1 MQKNSGWR
9 GALKWVFKL
18 GLVAGIFAWLFYKKS
33 ITSGDLWELWER
45 WPWALAAIVLSLP
58 SVVISAVRY
67 QILLK
72 TLKIASRFGDI
83 FSLTMI
89 AMVFDLVSPV
99 ASGGDVVKALY
110 LSRAEN
116 KSYGLLLFS
125 VVLDRVIGIFALF
138 MFALIVSVLAWPQ
151 IGSYENL
158 RQMTVIVAVVC
169 CAIVAGFFVL
179 VSERLE
185 SSALRKRAMHLL
197 PMHEK
202 FERIYAGFAGLRHHK
217 LTLSILVALSLL
229 NHLVNCGV
237 MLVIAQSLSFT
248 TVVGNQPAA
257 VPLIPCLTVLPIGM
271 FLSTFGMAGGF
282 GVGNLVFDELFKRI
296 LGLTGG
302 AKLALFS
309 QIAGL
314 LFRILGVPFILF
326 YRHKGIPLEAEA
338 PVAAPQNGVPPEL
351 LAGDL
356 DQ

>member
-1 MQKNSGWR
+1 MLQKNSNWLS
-9 GALKWVFKL
+9 ALKWGFKL
-18 GLVAGIFAWLFYKKS
+18 GLVAGIFAWLFHIKS
-33 ITSGDLWELWER
+33 ITPGNLRELWER
-45 WPWALAAIVLSLP
+45 WPWALCAIVLSLP
-58 SVVISAVRY
+58 SVVISALRY

-72 TLKIASRFGDI
+72 TLNIAARFGDI

-89 AMVFDLVSPV
+89 AMIFDLISPV

-138 MFALIVSVLAWPQ
+138 MFALLVSVLAWPQ

-158 RQMTVIVAVVC
+158 RQMTVIVALVC
-169 CAIVAGFFVL
+169 GAIMAGFFVL

-185 SSALRKRAMHLL
+185 SSALRKRVMHKL

-217 LTLSILVALSLL
+217 LTLAILVALSLL
-229 NHLVNCGV
+229 NHLLNCGV
-237 MLVIAQSLSFT
+237 MLVIAQSLTFT
-248 TVVGNQPAA
+248 TVAGNHPAEL
-257 VPLIPCLTVLPIGM
+257 PLIPCLTVLPIGM
-271 FLSTFGMAGGF
+271 FLSTFGVAGGI
-282 GVGNLVFDELFKRI
+282 GVGNVAFEVLFNKI

-314 LFRILGVPFILF
+314 LFRILGVPFLLF

-338 PVAAPQNGVPPEL
+338 PPEI
-351 LAGDL
+351 LASELDL
-356 DQ
+356 